1 MLNSRRNCRMPKT
14 LITIICITVL
24 FTSSFPGSAQGQ
36 SSQQADPSTSGLVAL
51 QKAFIAARERGD
63 AEYVKNA
70 VANGFTG
77 IETNGNTADR
87 AEFIRVRPDGKPG
100 ESPMLY
106 DFKVIPLG
114 ENCAVVTY
122 NGVFSSNPRERYQHV
137 SDVWVNEDGHWK
149 LKFQQITLNLWSAHD

>member
-1 MLNSRRNCRMPKT
+1 MPKT
-14 LITIICITVL
+14 LTVIICITVVL
-24 FTSSFPGSAQGQ
+24 TSHIAGTAQGQ
-36 SSQQADPSTSGLVAL
+36 ASQQADASTSGLVAL
-51 QKAFIAARERGD
+51 QKAFIAAQERGD

-70 VANGFTG
+70 VASGFTG
-77 IETNGNTADR
+77 IETNGNTTDR
-87 AEFIRVRPDGKPG
+87 AEFIRVRPDEEPG

-106 DFKVIPLG
+106 DFSVIPLG